1 MDQFTD
7 RSFRSAGGADPGRV
21 RWLLSAQHPA
31 NVTVASG
38 AARRFASMPGRFA
51 SMELLTTPAAMQ
63 RWSRS
68 RQHAGQRIGVVPT
81 MGALHAGHQALIDA
95 VAARAD
101 VTVVTIFVNPLQFNQ
116 STDFD
121 AYPRPID
128 GDIEI
133 CERAGVNAVFA
144 PTAAAMY
151 PPGFQTHIELGELA
165 DRLEGPMRPG
175 HFRGVAT
182 VVAKLLSAT
191 RADIAAFG
199 QKDFQQLAIIRQMAD
214 DLDLGV
220 EILGVPIVRE
230 PDGLA
235 LSSRNVRL
243 TADDRSAAVVLSQAL
258 FLAGD
263 LFESGERDP
272 AALRAAVVCH
282 VEAETRANLEY
293 VEVVSSVT
301 LESVRRADPPTSIVL
316 AAWFGDVRLIDNV
329 LLGVAP

>member
-1 MDQFTD
+1 
-7 RSFRSAGGADPGRV
+7 
-21 RWLLSAQHPA
+21 
-31 NVTVASG
+31 
-38 AARRFASMPGRFA
+38 
-51 SMELLTTPAAMQ
+51 MEVLTTPEAMQ
-63 RWSRS
+63 RWARDQ
-68 RQHAGQRIGVVPT
+68 QHAGHRIGVVPT
-81 MGALHAGHQALIDA
+81 MGALHAGHRALVDA
-95 VAARAD
+95 ITARAD

-121 AYPRPID
+121 TYPRPIGD
-128 GDIEI
+128 DIET
-133 CERAGVNAVFA
+133 CERAGVDAVFA

-151 PPGFQTHIELGELA
+151 PSGFQTHIELGDLA

-182 VVAKLLSAT
+182 VVAKLLAAT

-230 PDGLA
+230 ADGLA
-235 LSSRNVRL
+235 LSSRNSRL
-243 TADDRSAAVVLSQAL
+243 TDDDRRAAVVLSQAL
-258 FLAGD
+258 SVAVG

-272 AALRAAVVCH
+272 ATLRTAVVRH
-282 VEAETRANLEY
+282 VEAEPRANLEY
-293 VEVVSSVT
+293 VEVVDSVT
-301 LESVRRADPPTSIVL
+301 LESVRRVDPPTSIVL

-329 LLGVAP
+329 LLDITR